1 MKGWL
6 IDLEEFVLVDQLDEV
21 KRNMIQFNND
31 LKENEEMRRRFFSH
45 FRQWCYIREIDM
57 FAPSK
62 FIGYKDMNASRYN
75 NKNGAGADVKKTEVV
90 LRKWFVK
97 KEIPS
102 LFEKLQERIGL
113 YGRIKESSK
122 IHILKTEESYFNSL
136 LDEPRQVFDVTQGSG
151 ELLTKLLNLIPAL
164 ESVNRSREYN
174 LYNDS
179 FRDRVVYKYLF
190 HSRTHRWLDEHIL
203 GLNSDESRGY
213 QAMGILHFIG
223 LKDKHKGIFKDL
235 GIQEAIQLLEM
246 QNFDFNLVIKSLQRY
261 QQQDT
266 AKRDIEEGFS
276 AGEYIELESNVT
288 AAPKQIEITETEK
301 ERVIKSRIGQSKF
314 KKALLG
320 IEKKCRLCG
329 VSDERFLVASHIKP
343 WSQSNYQERLD
354 VNNGL
359 LLCPNHD
366 TLFDKGYISFD
377 DDGTIMIS
385 NGLDDATKVFLNVNE
400 SMNIRMNESTKEY
413 MKWHWKNIYNS

>member
-1 MKGWL
+1 M
-6 IDLEEFVLVDQLDEV
+6 EEFVLIDQLDEV

-45 FRQWCYIREIDM
+45 FRQWYYIREIDM

-62 FIGYKDMNASRYN
+62 FIGYKNMNASRYN
-75 NKNGAGADVKKTEVV
+75 NKNGAGADGRKTEVV

-102 LFEKLQERIGL
+102 LFEKLQESIGL
-113 YGRIKESSK
+113 YGRIKKGSK

-136 LDEPRQVFDVTQGSG
+136 LDKPRQVFDATQGSG
-151 ELLTKLLNLIPAL
+151 ELLIKLLKLIPPL

-203 GLNSDESRGY
+203 GLNPDESRGY

-235 GIQEAIQLLEM
+235 GIQEAIQLLEI
-246 QNFDFNLVIKSLQRY
+246 QNFDFNLVIQSLQRY

-266 AKRDIEEGFS
+266 ANRDVEEGFS

-301 ERVIKSRIGQSKF
+301 EQVIKARIGQSTF
-314 KKALLG
+314 KRDLVK
-320 IEKKCRLCG
+320 IQKKCSLCG

-343 WSQSNYQERLD
+343 WSQSNHQERLD
-354 VNNGL
+354 INNGL

-366 TLFDKGYISFD
+366 SLFDKGYISFD
-377 DDGTIMIS
+377 D
-385 NGLDDATKVFLNVNE
+385 NGAILTSSSLDDNEKLFLNINDKLK
-400 SMNIRMNESTKEY
+400 IKLGYAQQQY
-413 MKWHWKNIYNS
+413 MKWHRKNKFK